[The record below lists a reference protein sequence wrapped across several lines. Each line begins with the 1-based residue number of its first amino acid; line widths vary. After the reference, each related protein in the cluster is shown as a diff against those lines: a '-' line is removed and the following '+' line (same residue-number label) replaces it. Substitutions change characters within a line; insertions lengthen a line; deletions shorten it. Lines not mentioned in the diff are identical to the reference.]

1 MSTILKKKVN
11 IYPRGPIT
19 NVNPPIRVPVKGVL
33 LPITDI
39 RRCVLAGA
47 KVEEVLPN
55 KTLVKL
61 TLQNYDQDN
70 GGVITS
76 VEQPDD
82 ISRKRATSKVP
93 IKKQLTKEEMDNLKE
108 KFNSLNNPLKDI
120 ISRTADEADE
130 ANKKKAAEPVPPVEE
145 EPKKATEESN
155 TTPQKYLT
163 RRQLR
168 KLREEQE
175 AAAAKKAAEEQPIV
189 DPKTV
194 ITNYTKTEP
203 TPLADALKAV
213 NAGEEVIV
221 KDIEKL

>member
-11 IYPRGPIT
+11 VYPRGPIT
-19 NVNPPIRVPVKGVL
+19 NVNPPIRVPVRNVL
-33 LPITDI
+33 LPIADI

-47 KVEEVLPN
+47 KVEEILPD
-55 KTLVKL
+55 KTVVKL
-61 TLQNYDQDN
+61 NLHNYDQDN

-76 VEQPDD
+76 VEQPDVAP
-82 ISRKRATSKVP
+82 KKPLAPKTP
-93 IKKQLTKEEMDNLKE
+93 AKKQLTKEEMDKLKE
-108 KFNSLNNPLKDI
+108 KFNSPDNPLKEI

-145 EPKKATEESN
+145 DPKKETEEETN
-155 TTPQKYLT
+155 TPQKYLT

-175 AAAAKKAAEEQPIV
+175 AAAAKKATEEQPVI
-189 DPKTV
+189 DTT
-194 ITNYTKTEP
+194 ITNDNTSTEA
-203 TPLADALKAV
+203 TPLADALKAI

-221 KDIEKL
+221 KDVAKL